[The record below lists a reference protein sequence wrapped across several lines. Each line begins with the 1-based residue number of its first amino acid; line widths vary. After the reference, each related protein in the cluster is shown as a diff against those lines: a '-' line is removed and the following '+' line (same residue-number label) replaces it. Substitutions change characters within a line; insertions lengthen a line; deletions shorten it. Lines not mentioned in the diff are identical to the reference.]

1 VRRLE
6 RALKRGAFEQGYA
19 GDYWTLDR
27 IAHLIWDLLE
37 VRYHPSNVWHIGY
50 FCPSP
55 RKGKNKGRLFN
66 DEVCLRCY
74 PQLVPEK
81 IIGHR
86 WAMLILGLLNFAV
99 FVGMQQELHLFQPLR
114 CLNRLTRRSIVQCG

>member
-1 VRRLE
+1 ME
-6 RALKRGAFEQGYA
+6 CFAFVELSIDPTASGF
-19 GDYWTLDR
+19 
-27 IAHLIWDLLE
+27 I
-37 VRYHPSNVWHIGY
+37 IGY

-86 WAMLILGLLNFAV
+86 WAMLILSLLNFAV
-99 FVGMQQELHLFQPLR
+99 FVGMQQELHLF
-114 CLNRLTRRSIVQCG
+114 